1 MHKMRI
7 ASWDPMSDDHQD
19 LRMTG
24 SQLESSEVFST
35 QTTTWVRV
43 GSSIH
48 EDSIE
53 ALEQA
58 LEGLKLDTKPRLLI
72 IFAAPRYDLEHISKS
87 LSEKFEDCAVI
98 GCTTSG
104 EIAEGNALT
113 QSLVLWALGGTGIR
127 VSTSFGLV
135 DHEGQG
141 LRQAAIQ
148 AAGCLDQLE
157 RRNNTVMVL
166 LSDGLGGDQMEVV
179 RGAYDAANIDVPL
192 VGGCAGDYL
201 AMRKTLQVHGR
212 QVMSGSVVA
221 AAISSDRPLGIGVSH
236 GWTAASEPM
245 LVTESRNTLLSSLD
259 DQPALD
265 IYLDF
270 FNPPQ
275 AVRDNPQAFADF
287 AAVHPIGIRRRDRI
301 EMRHITGF
309 DPVRRALVMV
319 AEVPQGGLAFL
330 TEGNYDSVLEA
341 AAESVSS
348 AMTALGDTLPAGL
361 LLFDCVSR
369 RSIFG
374 EQHVREETEL
384 ISSCCRGV
392 PMGGFYT
399 YGEIARTKG
408 SGGFHNQ
415 TLVTL
420 AIG

>member
-1 MHKMRI
+1 MVAIHNEPNADAAI
-7 ASWDPMSDDHQD
+7 QP
-19 LRMTG
+19 
-24 SQLESSEVFST
+24 ES
-35 QTTTWVRV
+35 WVRV
-43 GSSIH
+43 GSSNL
-48 EDSIE
+48 ENDRE

-58 LEGLKLDTKPRLLI
+58 FAGLNLVHQPRLLI
-72 IFAAPRYDLEHISKS
+72 VFAAPRYDLQQLGSN
-87 LSEKFEDCAVI
+87 LSDRLPECAVI

-104 EIAEGNALT
+104 EIAAGTALT
-113 QSLVLWALGGTGIR
+113 QSLVLWALGGTGVR
-127 VSTSFGLV
+127 VSTGFGQS
-135 DHEGQG
+135 DGQG
-141 LRQAAIQ
+141 LRQAAVE
-148 AAGCLDQLE
+148 AASCLEKLE
-157 RRNNTVMVL
+157 RRNHTVMVL

-201 AMRKTLQVHGR
+201 AMRQTRQLFGR
-212 QVMSGSVVA
+212 RVMSGAVVA
-221 AAISSDRPLGIGVSH
+221 AAISSDRPLGVGVSH
-236 GWTAASEPM
+236 GWTPASEPM

-265 IYLDF
+265 VYLNF
-270 FNPPQ
+270 FDPPQ
-275 AVRDNPQAFADF
+275 AVREDPQAFADF

-309 DPVRRALVMV
+309 DLEQRALLMV
-319 AEVPQGGLAFL
+319 AEVPQGALAFL
-330 TEGNYDSVLEA
+330 TQGDYSSVLEA
-341 AAESVSS
+341 AAESASS
-348 AMTALGDTLPAGL
+348 AVQALGETEPAGL

-374 EQHVREETEL
+374 DRHVQEETAL
-384 ISSCCRGV
+384 ISRCCSGA
-392 PMGGFYT
+392 PMAGFYT

>member
-1 MHKMRI
+1 MRSAPATWNGRI
-7 ASWDPMSDDHQD
+7 FAMAGTAPEVLSD
-19 LRMTG
+19 
-24 SQLESSEVFST
+24 SSPQPQS
-35 QTTTWVRV
+35 WVRV
-43 GSSIH
+43 GYSNL
-48 EDSIE
+48 ENDSE
-53 ALEQA
+53 ALEEA
-58 LEGLKLDTKPRLLI
+58 LKTLNLDNIPRLLI
-72 IFAAPRYDLEHISKS
+72 IFAAPRYNLDQLAARV
-87 LSEKFEDCAVI
+87 SEQLPDSALI

-104 EIAEGNALT
+104 EIAAGSALT
-113 QSLVLWALGGTGIR
+113 QSLVLWALGGSGVR
-127 VSTSFGLV
+127 VSTGFGESEG
-135 DHEGQG
+135 DGQG
-141 LRQAAIQ
+141 LRQAAVQ
-148 AAGCLDQLE
+148 AASCLEQLE
-157 RRNNTVMVL
+157 RRQHTVMVL

-201 AMRKTLQVHGR
+201 AMRQTRQLHGR
-212 QVMSGSVVA
+212 RVMSGAVVA
-221 AAISSDRPLGIGVSH
+221 AAISSDRPLGVGVSH
-236 GWTAASEPM
+236 GWTPASDPM

-265 IYLDF
+265 VYLNF

-275 AVRDNPQAFADF
+275 QVRDDPQAFADF

-309 DPVRRALVMV
+309 DPQQRALVMV
-319 AEVPQGGLAFL
+319 AEVPQGALAFL
-330 TEGNYDSVLEA
+330 TQGDYASVLEA
-341 AAESVSS
+341 AAESASS
-348 AMTALGDTLPAGL
+348 AVKALGDAAPAGL

-374 EQHVREETEL
+374 DQHVQEETDL
-384 ISSCCRGV
+384 IARCCDGA
-392 PMGGFYT
+392 PMAGFYT

>member
-1 MHKMRI
+1 M
-7 ASWDPMSDDHQD
+7 ADVSDG
-19 LRMTG
+19 LKSG
-24 SQLESSEVFST
+24 SAEQPES
-35 QTTTWVRV
+35 WVRV
-43 GSSIH
+43 GSSTLDD
-48 EDSIE
+48 DSE

-58 LEGLKLDTKPRLLI
+58 VTALHLEHEPRLLI
-72 IFAAPRYDLEHISKS
+72 VFAAPRFDLETLSRQ
-87 LSEKFEDCAVI
+87 LSERLPNCALI

-104 EIAEGNALT
+104 EIASGSAHT
-113 QSLVLWALGGTGIR
+113 QSLVLWALGGSGVR
-127 VSTSFGLV
+127 VSTGY
-135 DHEGQG
+135 GQSDG
-141 LRQAAIQ
+141 QNLRQAAMQ
-148 AAGCLDQLE
+148 AAGCLEQLE
-157 RRNNTVMVL
+157 RRRNTVMVL

-201 AMRKTLQVHGR
+201 AMRQTRQLHGR
-212 QVMSGSVVA
+212 HVMSGAVVA

-265 IYLDF
+265 VYLNF
-270 FNPPQ
+270 FDPPQ
-275 AVRDNPQAFADF
+275 AVREDPQAFADF

-309 DPVRRALVMV
+309 DAAKRALVMV
-319 AEVPQGGLAFL
+319 AEVPQGALAFL
-330 TEGNYDSVLEA
+330 TEGDYGSVLEA
-341 AAESVSS
+341 AAESASS
-348 AMTALGDTLPAGL
+348 AVEALGEGAPAGL

-374 EQHVREETEL
+374 ERHVQEETEL
-384 ISSCCRGV
+384 ITRCCQGA
-392 PMGGFYT
+392 PMAGFYT
-399 YGEIARTKG
+399 YGEIARTRG